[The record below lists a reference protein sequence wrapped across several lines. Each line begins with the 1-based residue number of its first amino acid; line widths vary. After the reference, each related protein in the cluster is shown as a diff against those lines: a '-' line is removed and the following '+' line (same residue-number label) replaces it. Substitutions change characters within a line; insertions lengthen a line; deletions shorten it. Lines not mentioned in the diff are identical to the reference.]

1 MTKMDVPGP
10 IFGGGIVR
18 KKWTDLR
25 QASDCETSSAFTPW
39 LMVKKPKQDRIPGDD
54 DFGYFKS
61 QEECR
66 RIIGRYKKVADA
78 MIADEEESGVDCL
91 C

>member
-1 MTKMDVPGP
+1 
-10 IFGGGIVR
+10 
-18 KKWTDLR
+18 
-25 QASDCETSSAFTPW
+25 
-39 LMVKKPKQDRIPGDD
+39 MVKKPKQDRVPGDD
-54 DFGYFKS
+54 DCGYFKS

-78 MIADEEESGVDCL
+78 MISDEEESGVDCL